1 MLWAYLVSGQK
12 QQCFSLKNVLFVT
25 AASNRLPK
33 KPLINER
40 HSKTKDVLKAFIHAI
55 SKPWNIA
62 YSQHSLSARAPGA
75 VHSARQYLHTVC
87 KFIYISNV
95 YIYIYIYIYI
105 SFFPSLALFDINNN
119 IHMQRNKVSYV
130 IYLLFTS
137 KNETNS
143 VSIRNDIS
151 IKW

>member
-40 HSKTKDVLKAFIHAI
+40 HSKTKDVLKAFIYAI

-62 YSQHSLSARAPGA
+62 YSQHSLSA

-95 YIYIYIYIYI
+95 YIYI
-105 SFFPSLALFDINNN
+105 SLSLPLSLSLYINNN